1 MHYIYSILSGGCD
14 FPGIVG
20 IFRCGALT
28 AVLIGYSMESDGV
41 CGEVIYIFGTW
52 TGVLKSEWYWKVS
65 KFVIEVLNEFEM

>member
-1 MHYIYSILSGGCD
+1 MWCSDSSVDRL
-14 FPGIVG
+14 F
-20 IFRCGALT
+20 
-28 AVLIGYSMESDGV
+28 DGV